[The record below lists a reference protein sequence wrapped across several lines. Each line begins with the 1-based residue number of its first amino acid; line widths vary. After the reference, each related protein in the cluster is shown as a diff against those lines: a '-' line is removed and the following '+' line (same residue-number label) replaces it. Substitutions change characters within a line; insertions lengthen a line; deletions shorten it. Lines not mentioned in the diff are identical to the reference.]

1 MPDEEARIA
10 LFIDHENLV
19 IGAREI
25 GRGFDVGPIFDALAE
40 RGRVVARR
48 AYADWTLF
56 AGDRRTL
63 VEHNCELIDIPQRTG
78 AVRKNAA
85 DIKLAVDAM
94 ELAYERG
101 FVSTFVIASGD
112 SDFTPLVA
120 ALRGPEPAGH
130 RDRREGLDL
139 QPAPPACD
147 EFLFYD
153 RLPGVEVVQQGGR
166 RAGNGAAAQVRRPP
180 RRTSKPRTDDGG
192 PPAGQRDLQELQ
204 RQLTQ
209 TLAGLKQSGAEPV
222 LASSLKRALLRKD
235 PTFSESDYGFRPSGS
250 CSPRP
255 SATASSPS
263 PRARPPATR
272 RSTSPTP
279 ARPTRPST
287 CCRQTLLDLQGED
300 GEVPLSG
307 LKDQLRKRDPNWSE
321 KDLGYAGFLQFVKA
335 AAAKGVVNMEW
346 DDDEGDYFL
355 YVPTEPVAG
364 RGQGGG
370 TAAEIEAAG
379 RVTVAANAEFAPRD
393 PTTRSWPSW
402 ARYLAG
408 DGGRGR
414 PGRPRGCCWS
424 RSRTAG
430 GGDGHPVPGP
440 GSEQWRPGDAMFRL
454 LAVDPAARGRGI
466 GHALFQAC
474 LDRARAAG
482 KRRMA
487 LHTTEWM
494 ATARAMYERAGFQRE
509 PEGDVRLPG
518 VTIIAYAADL

>member
-120 ALRGPEPAGH
+120 ALRALN
-130 RDRREGLDL
+130 RRVIGIGVKGSTSSLL
-139 QPAPPACD
+139 PPACD

-153 RLPGVEVVQQGGR
+153 RLPGVSELAQQQR
-166 RAGNGAAAQVRRPP
+166 RPAANGAAAASRPP
-180 RRTSKPRTDDGG
+180 RRASKPRKDDG

-235 PTFSESDYGFRPSGS
+235 PTFSESDYGFRAFRELLAQAERNGIIALHEGQAPGD
-250 CSPRP
+250 
-255 SATASSPS
+255 
-263 PRARPPATR
+263 PAVDF
-272 RSTSPTP
+272 PDAGQADKAFDP
-279 ARPTRPST
+279 L
-287 CCRQTLLDLQGED
+287 RQTLLDLQGD
-300 GEVPLSG
+300 DDEVPLSG
-307 LKDQLRKRDPNWSE
+307 LKDQLRKRDPTWSE

-335 AAAKGVVNMEW
+335 AAAKGIVNMEW
-346 DDDEGDYFL
+346 DDAEGDYFL
-355 YVPTEPVAG
+355 YVP
-364 RGQGGG
+364 
-370 TAAEIEAAG
+370 
-379 RVTVAANAEFAPRD
+379 D
-393 PTTRSWPSW
+393 
-402 ARYLAG
+402 
-408 DGGRGR
+408 
-414 PGRPRGCCWS
+414 
-424 RSRTAG
+424 
-430 GGDGHPVPGP
+430 
-440 GSEQWRPGDAMFRL
+440 
-454 LAVDPAARGRGI
+454 
-466 GHALFQAC
+466 
-474 LDRARAAG
+474 
-482 KRRMA
+482 
-487 LHTTEWM
+487 
-494 ATARAMYERAGFQRE
+494 
-509 PEGDVRLPG
+509 
-518 VTIIAYAADL
+518 

>member
-120 ALRGPEPAGH
+120 ALRGLN
-130 RDRREGLDL
+130 RRVIGIGVKGSTSSLL
-139 QPAPPACD
+139 PPACD

-235 PTFSESDYGFRPSGS
+235 PTFSESDYGFRAFRELLAQAERNGIIALTEGQAPGD
-250 CSPRP
+250 
-255 SATASSPS
+255 
-263 PRARPPATR
+263 PAVDF
-272 RSTSPTP
+272 PD
-279 ARPTRPST
+279 AGQADKAFDLL
-287 CCRQTLLDLQGED
+287 RQTLLDLQGED

-335 AAAKGVVNMEW
+335 AAAKGIVNMEW
-346 DDDEGDYFL
+346 DDNEGDYFL
-355 YVPTEPVAG
+355 YVP
-364 RGQGGG
+364 
-370 TAAEIEAAG
+370 
-379 RVTVAANAEFAPRD
+379 D
-393 PTTRSWPSW
+393 
-402 ARYLAG
+402 
-408 DGGRGR
+408 
-414 PGRPRGCCWS
+414 
-424 RSRTAG
+424 
-430 GGDGHPVPGP
+430 
-440 GSEQWRPGDAMFRL
+440 
-454 LAVDPAARGRGI
+454 
-466 GHALFQAC
+466 
-474 LDRARAAG
+474 
-482 KRRMA
+482 
-487 LHTTEWM
+487 
-494 ATARAMYERAGFQRE
+494 
-509 PEGDVRLPG
+509 
-518 VTIIAYAADL
+518 

>member
-120 ALRGPEPAGH
+120 ALRGLN
-130 RDRREGLDL
+130 RRVIGIGVKGSTSSLL
-139 QPAPPACD
+139 PPACD

-166 RAGNGAAAQVRRPP
+166 RAGNGAASQVRRPP

-192 PPAGQRDLQELQ
+192 PPAGEQDLQELQ

-235 PTFSESDYGFRPSGS
+235 PTFSESDYGFRAFRELLAQAERNGIIALTEGQAPGD
-250 CSPRP
+250 
-255 SATASSPS
+255 
-263 PRARPPATR
+263 PAVDF
-272 RSTSPTP
+272 PD
-279 ARPTRPST
+279 AGQADKAFDLL
-287 CCRQTLLDLQGED
+287 RQTLLDLQGED

-335 AAAKGVVNMEW
+335 AAAKGIVNMEW
-346 DDDEGDYFL
+346 DDNEGDYFL
-355 YVPTEPVAG
+355 YVP
-364 RGQGGG
+364 
-370 TAAEIEAAG
+370 
-379 RVTVAANAEFAPRD
+379 D
-393 PTTRSWPSW
+393 
-402 ARYLAG
+402 
-408 DGGRGR
+408 
-414 PGRPRGCCWS
+414 
-424 RSRTAG
+424 
-430 GGDGHPVPGP
+430 
-440 GSEQWRPGDAMFRL
+440 
-454 LAVDPAARGRGI
+454 
-466 GHALFQAC
+466 
-474 LDRARAAG
+474 
-482 KRRMA
+482 
-487 LHTTEWM
+487 
-494 ATARAMYERAGFQRE
+494 
-509 PEGDVRLPG
+509 
-518 VTIIAYAADL
+518 

>member
-25 GRGFDVGPIFDALAE
+25 GRGFDIGPIMDALAE

-101 FVSTFVIASGD
+101 FVSTFVISSGD

-120 ALRGPEPAGH
+120 ALRALN
-130 RDRREGLDL
+130 RRVIGIGVKGSTSSLL
-139 QPAPPACD
+139 PPACD

-153 RLPGVEVVQQGGR
+153 RLPGVEGVQQGGR

-180 RRTSKPRTDDGG
+180 RRTSKPRTDNGG

-235 PTFSESDYGFRPSGS
+235 PTFSESDYGFRAFRELLAQAERNGIIALTEGQAPGD
-250 CSPRP
+250 
-255 SATASSPS
+255 
-263 PRARPPATR
+263 PAVDFPDTGQ
-272 RSTSPTP
+272 
-279 ARPTRPST
+279 ADKAFDLL
-287 CCRQTLLDLQGED
+287 RQTLLDLQGED

-335 AAAKGVVNMEW
+335 AAAKGIVNMEW
-346 DDDEGDYFL
+346 DDAEGDYFL
-355 YVPTEPVAG
+355 FVP
-364 RGQGGG
+364 
-370 TAAEIEAAG
+370 
-379 RVTVAANAEFAPRD
+379 D
-393 PTTRSWPSW
+393 
-402 ARYLAG
+402 
-408 DGGRGR
+408 
-414 PGRPRGCCWS
+414 
-424 RSRTAG
+424 
-430 GGDGHPVPGP
+430 
-440 GSEQWRPGDAMFRL
+440 
-454 LAVDPAARGRGI
+454 
-466 GHALFQAC
+466 
-474 LDRARAAG
+474 
-482 KRRMA
+482 
-487 LHTTEWM
+487 
-494 ATARAMYERAGFQRE
+494 
-509 PEGDVRLPG
+509 
-518 VTIIAYAADL
+518 

>member
-101 FVSTFVIASGD
+101 FVSTFVISSGD

-120 ALRGPEPAGH
+120 ALRALN
-130 RDRREGLDL
+130 RRVIGIGVKGSTSSLL
-139 QPAPPACD
+139 PPACD

-153 RLPGVEVVQQGGR
+153 RLPGVGELVRPER
-166 RAGNGAAAQVRRPP
+166 RPAGNGGGTTATRPP
-180 RRTSKPRTDDGG
+180 RRASKPRKDDGA
-192 PPAGQRDLQELQ
+192 PTGQRDLQELQ

-235 PTFSESDYGFRPSGS
+235 PTFSESDYGFRAFRELLAQTERNGIIALHEGQAPGD
-250 CSPRP
+250 
-255 SATASSPS
+255 
-263 PRARPPATR
+263 PAVDF
-272 RSTSPTP
+272 PD
-279 ARPTRPST
+279 AGQADKAFDLL
-287 CCRQTLLDLQGED
+287 RQTLLDLQGEED
-300 GEVPLSG
+300 EVPLSG
-307 LKDQLRKRDPNWSE
+307 LKDQMRKRDPKWSE

-335 AAAKGVVNMEW
+335 AAAKGIVNMEW
-346 DDDEGDYFL
+346 DDQEGDYFL
-355 YVPTEPVAG
+355 YVP
-364 RGQGGG
+364 
-370 TAAEIEAAG
+370 
-379 RVTVAANAEFAPRD
+379 D
-393 PTTRSWPSW
+393 
-402 ARYLAG
+402 
-408 DGGRGR
+408 
-414 PGRPRGCCWS
+414 
-424 RSRTAG
+424 
-430 GGDGHPVPGP
+430 
-440 GSEQWRPGDAMFRL
+440 
-454 LAVDPAARGRGI
+454 
-466 GHALFQAC
+466 
-474 LDRARAAG
+474 
-482 KRRMA
+482 
-487 LHTTEWM
+487 
-494 ATARAMYERAGFQRE
+494 
-509 PEGDVRLPG
+509 
-518 VTIIAYAADL
+518 

>member
-120 ALRGPEPAGH
+120 ALRALN
-130 RDRREGLDL
+130 RRVIGIGVKGSTSSLL
-139 QPAPPACD
+139 PPACD

-153 RLPGVEVVQQGGR
+153 RLPGVSELAQQQR
-166 RAGNGAAAQVRRPP
+166 RPAANGAAAASRPP
-180 RRTSKPRTDDGG
+180 RRASKPRKDDG

-222 LASSLKRALLRKD
+222 LASSLKRALRRKD
-235 PTFSESDYGFRPSGS
+235 PTFSESDYGFRAFRELLAQAERNGIIALTEGQAPGD
-250 CSPRP
+250 
-255 SATASSPS
+255 
-263 PRARPPATR
+263 PAVDF
-272 RSTSPTP
+272 PE
-279 ARPTRPST
+279 AGQADKAFDVL
-287 CCRQTLLDLQGED
+287 RQTLRDLQGED

-307 LKDQLRKRDPNWSE
+307 LKDQMRKRDPNWSE
-321 KDLGYAGFLQFVKA
+321 KDLGYAGFLQFVRA
-335 AAAKGVVNMEW
+335 AAAKGIVHMEW

-355 YVPTEPVAG
+355 YVP
-364 RGQGGG
+364 
-370 TAAEIEAAG
+370 
-379 RVTVAANAEFAPRD
+379 D
-393 PTTRSWPSW
+393 
-402 ARYLAG
+402 
-408 DGGRGR
+408 
-414 PGRPRGCCWS
+414 
-424 RSRTAG
+424 
-430 GGDGHPVPGP
+430 
-440 GSEQWRPGDAMFRL
+440 
-454 LAVDPAARGRGI
+454 
-466 GHALFQAC
+466 
-474 LDRARAAG
+474 
-482 KRRMA
+482 
-487 LHTTEWM
+487 
-494 ATARAMYERAGFQRE
+494 
-509 PEGDVRLPG
+509 
-518 VTIIAYAADL
+518 

>member
-120 ALRGPEPAGH
+120 ALRALN
-130 RDRREGLDL
+130 RRVIGIGVKGSTSSLL
-139 QPAPPACD
+139 PPACD

-235 PTFSESDYGFRPSGS
+235 PTFSESDYGFRAFRELLAQAERNGIIALTEGQAPGD
-250 CSPRP
+250 
-255 SATASSPS
+255 
-263 PRARPPATR
+263 PAVDFPDTGQ
-272 RSTSPTP
+272 
-279 ARPTRPST
+279 ADKAFDLL
-287 CCRQTLLDLQGED
+287 RQTLLDLQGED

-335 AAAKGVVNMEW
+335 AAAKGIVNMEW
-346 DDDEGDYFL
+346 DDNEGDYFL
-355 YVPTEPVAG
+355 YVP
-364 RGQGGG
+364 
-370 TAAEIEAAG
+370 
-379 RVTVAANAEFAPRD
+379 D
-393 PTTRSWPSW
+393 
-402 ARYLAG
+402 
-408 DGGRGR
+408 
-414 PGRPRGCCWS
+414 
-424 RSRTAG
+424 
-430 GGDGHPVPGP
+430 
-440 GSEQWRPGDAMFRL
+440 
-454 LAVDPAARGRGI
+454 
-466 GHALFQAC
+466 
-474 LDRARAAG
+474 
-482 KRRMA
+482 
-487 LHTTEWM
+487 
-494 ATARAMYERAGFQRE
+494 
-509 PEGDVRLPG
+509 
-518 VTIIAYAADL
+518 

>member
-25 GRGFDVGPIFDALAE
+25 GRGFDVGPVMDALAE

-101 FVSTFVIASGD
+101 FVSTFVICSGD

-120 ALRGPEPAGH
+120 ALRALN
-130 RDRREGLDL
+130 RRVIGIGVKGSTSSLL
-139 QPAPPACD
+139 PPACD

-153 RLPGVEVVQQGGR
+153 RLPGGG
-166 RAGNGAAAQVRRPP
+166 
-180 RRTSKPRTDDGG
+180 
-192 PPAGQRDLQELQ
+192 
-204 RQLTQ
+204 
-209 TLAGLKQSGAEPV
+209 EPV

-235 PTFSESDYGFRPSGS
+235 PTFAESDYGFRAFRELLAQAERNGIIALHEGQAPGD
-250 CSPRP
+250 
-255 SATASSPS
+255 
-263 PRARPPATR
+263 PAVDF
-272 RSTSPTP
+272 PDAGQADKAFDP
-279 ARPTRPST
+279 L
-287 CCRQTLLDLQGED
+287 RQTLLDLQGD
-300 GEVPLSG
+300 DDEVPLSG

-355 YVPTEPVAG
+355 YVP
-364 RGQGGG
+364 
-370 TAAEIEAAG
+370 
-379 RVTVAANAEFAPRD
+379 D
-393 PTTRSWPSW
+393 
-402 ARYLAG
+402 
-408 DGGRGR
+408 
-414 PGRPRGCCWS
+414 
-424 RSRTAG
+424 
-430 GGDGHPVPGP
+430 
-440 GSEQWRPGDAMFRL
+440 
-454 LAVDPAARGRGI
+454 
-466 GHALFQAC
+466 
-474 LDRARAAG
+474 
-482 KRRMA
+482 
-487 LHTTEWM
+487 
-494 ATARAMYERAGFQRE
+494 
-509 PEGDVRLPG
+509 
-518 VTIIAYAADL
+518 